1 LRRHPHPGRRWRPGL
16 ATHWVAAHSKSDH
29 HADNASTASAA
40 HSWKARDLR
49 RSVHPH
55 AEQWI
60 LCGLPGR
67 IVVHGPLFPAGH
79 PHGALL
85 LDGMWRVLR
94 RCSWSAGL
102 PKLGLAV
109 CDAFIAHGSEGV
121 VRPLQ
126 VGIAGD
132 PLPQAGTV
140 YAPYCVEWVWFFCG
154 ESSTRPARFNVTR
167 IRFGAR

>member
-1 LRRHPHPGRRWRPGL
+1 M
-16 ATHWVAAHSKSDH
+16 
-29 HADNASTASAA
+29 
-40 HSWKARDLR
+40 
-49 RSVHPH
+49 
-55 AEQWI
+55 
-60 LCGLPGR
+60 
-67 IVVHGPLFPAGH
+67 GH

-94 RCSWSAGL
+94 RRSWSAGL

-154 ESSTRPARFNVTR
+154 EGSTRPARFNENSIRRQMTR
-167 IRFGAR
+167 SIPGGADHRQQWSGSSHSLPRDTLARLVGTISCLAVVARRCRLASPRQLRLDI